1 MLKIPTPQSP
11 VKEITT
17 MHLKLS
23 QKIPILGWGFRFLFK
38 NRLSVEELYIDVR
51 FTTFQAYWIELQAN
65 WKA

>member
-1 MLKIPTPQSP
+1 MELFINYPMLKIPTPQSP

-38 NRLSVEELYIDVR
+38 NGSLLKNYI
-51 FTTFQAYWIELQAN
+51 
-65 WKA
+65 